1 MADSGFRSPI
11 SLLAGTPAITKVI
24 VLVCQKKCDVFL
36 FSEQNVDGSTG
47 KFRQKQPQIS
57 VFAPGAGKQTHN
69 LPEHQRVLCGIPTL
83 KVSHIFACFAAEVG
97 V

>member
-36 FSEQNVDGSTG
+36 FSEQNADG
-47 KFRQKQPQIS
+47 
-57 VFAPGAGKQTHN
+57 AAG
-69 LPEHQRVLCGIPTL
+69 
-83 KVSHIFACFAAEVG
+83 
-97 V
+97 

>member
-57 VFAPGAGKQTHN
+57 VFALAPANRRTTCRNTSASYVAFRH
-69 LPEHQRVLCGIPTL
+69 
-83 KVSHIFACFAAEVG
+83 
-97 V
+97 

>member
-47 KFRQKQPQIS
+47 KFRQNSRKSAFCP
-57 VFAPGAGKQTHN
+57 AAGKQTHN